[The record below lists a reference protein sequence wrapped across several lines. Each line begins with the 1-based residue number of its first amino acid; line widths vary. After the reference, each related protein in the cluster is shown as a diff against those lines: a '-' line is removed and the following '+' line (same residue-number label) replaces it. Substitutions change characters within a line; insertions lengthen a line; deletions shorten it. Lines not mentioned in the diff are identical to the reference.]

1 MSHPQQGQFIKTI
14 SECLS
19 NNFKDRNILEIGSYS
34 VNGSIRQYFK
44 DSNYYGVDL
53 TEGPCVDIICEGD
66 KLDHADEFY
75 DVTTSCECFEHNP
88 NWAETFQNMWR
99 MTKKGGV
106 VTFTCATT
114 GRAEHGTTRTSV
126 TDSPGTQLMRWD
138 YYRNLTESDF
148 STKFQLNELFS
159 SHFFYVNKNSFD
171 LYFYGVK
178 IGKVTY
184 SESRQVCWKLNLLN
198 FKKSSRMK
206 LKIEKNVKSLFR
218 DH

>member
-1 MSHPQQGQFIKTI
+1 MSHPQQRQFIKTI

-34 VNGSIRQYFK
+34 VNGSISQYFQ

-99 MTKKGGV
+99 MTKKGG
-106 VTFTCATT
+106 
-114 GRAEHGTTRTSV
+114 S
-126 TDSPGTQLMRWD
+126 
-138 YYRNLTESDF
+138 
-148 STKFQLNELFS
+148 
-159 SHFFYVNKNSFD
+159 
-171 LYFYGVK
+171 
-178 IGKVTY
+178 
-184 SESRQVCWKLNLLN
+184 
-198 FKKSSRMK
+198 
-206 LKIEKNVKSLFR
+206 
-218 DH
+218 